1 MALISLKQEGDAEY
15 AKPTSYAY
23 GYGTE
28 ISLDGE
34 QCEALGITSIMN
46 AGQMVTIQAKGVVTR
61 ASEEIEA
68 SDDSGGKDIYLC
80 IQLTDIEVRQ
90 NGEPNSAKA
99 ASMLYGPGS
108 GAAADAD

>member
-1 MALISLKQEGDAEY
+1 MALISLKQMSEAEY
-15 AKPTSYAY
+15 AQSVENTY

-28 ISLDGE
+28 IRLNGD

-46 AGQMVTIQAKGVVTR
+46 AGQVVTIQARGVVTR
-61 ASEEIEA
+61 ATEELEA
-68 SDDSGGKDIYLC
+68 DDDSGGKDIYLC

-99 ASMLYGPGS
+99 ASMLYGPAS

>member
-1 MALISLKQEGDAEY
+1 MALISLKQKGDAEY
-15 AKPTSYAY
+15 AQPVENPY

-28 ISLDGE
+28 IRLDGE

-99 ASMLYGPGS
+99 ASMLYGPAS
-108 GAAADAD
+108 EAAADAG